1 MSNFVS
7 IRYSIV
13 TWHCKAEN
21 VSQRWPLLYYC
32 PPPSLTAQSG
42 KSVNCKIGF
51 QAREVHFKTCVLA
64 GCNIGDNV
72 AIFEQGAR
80 HVGKDIVGKGI
91 ANPLATLL
99 STSMMFRHLNLPDFS
114 DR

>member
-1 MSNFVS
+1 MKFTSN
-7 IRYSIV
+7 
-13 TWHCKAEN
+13 
-21 VSQRWPLLYYC
+21 
-32 PPPSLTAQSG
+32 
-42 KSVNCKIGF
+42 
-51 QAREVHFKTCVLA
+51 CVLA

>member
-1 MSNFVS
+1 MLPNF
-7 IRYSIV
+7 RQP
-13 TWHCKAEN
+13 H
-21 VSQRWPLLYYC
+21 LHL
-32 PPPSLTAQSG
+32 LTAILTSASSNVGHGCIHTSG
-42 KSVNCKIGF
+42 S
-51 QAREVHFKTCVLA
+51 LYA
-64 GCNIGDNV
+64 GANVGDNV

-80 HVGKDIVGKGI
+80 HVGKDIAGKGI

>member
-1 MSNFVS
+1 M
-7 IRYSIV
+7 
-13 TWHCKAEN
+13 
-21 VSQRWPLLYYC
+21 
-32 PPPSLTAQSG
+32 
-42 KSVNCKIGF
+42 
-51 QAREVHFKTCVLA
+51 
-64 GCNIGDNV
+64 GDNV

-80 HVGKDIVGKGI
+80 HVGKDIAGKGI

>member
-1 MSNFVS
+1 MTVFSCES
-7 IRYSIV
+7 S
-13 TWHCKAEN
+13 
-21 VSQRWPLLYYC
+21 
-32 PPPSLTAQSG
+32 TAHTLFTTRDLD
-42 KSVNCKIGF
+42 C
-51 QAREVHFKTCVLA
+51 A

>member
-1 MSNFVS
+1 M
-7 IRYSIV
+7 
-13 TWHCKAEN
+13 CLN
-21 VSQRWPLLYYC
+21 VG
-32 PPPSLTAQSG
+32 ANVG
-42 KSVNCKIGF
+42 
-51 QAREVHFKTCVLA
+51 A
-64 GCNIGDNV
+64 NV

-80 HVGKDIVGKGI
+80 HVGKDIAGKGI